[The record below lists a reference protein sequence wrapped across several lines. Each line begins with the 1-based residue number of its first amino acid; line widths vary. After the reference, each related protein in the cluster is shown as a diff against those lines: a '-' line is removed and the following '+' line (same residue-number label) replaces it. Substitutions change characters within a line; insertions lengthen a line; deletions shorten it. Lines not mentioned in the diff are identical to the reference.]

1 MITKSLKKISF
12 LLSLTIFSSPLFA
25 EEIDISGA
33 GATFPAPI
41 YIRWAEIYEKLK
53 HVRINYQAI
62 GSGGG
67 IQQIMAGT
75 VHFGATDK
83 PLTQEQLTKNHLIQF
98 PTLLGGVVP
107 VYNIPEIKSPLKMNG
122 DILAEIFM
130 GKITNWNDAK
140 IQILNPAVA
149 LPNKKITVI
158 HRSDGSG
165 TSFLFTHYL
174 SQVSA
179 EWKQSVGNDVSVQ
192 WPVGLGG
199 KGNDGIVVFVKQIPY
214 SIGYVEYSYV
224 HTHQLQYTSLENA
237 AHHFVEP
244 SIETIKAAAKNAN
257 WKEPFLILTNQKMS
271 NAWPITGATFILM
284 KEQAH
289 TANLKESIAI
299 LNFFDWAFKHGDSEA
314 IKLNFVPIP
323 NTVVQFIENEWKN
336 QFKHDIQNGR

>member
-1 MITKSLKKISF
+1 MIKNSLIKIF
-12 LLSLTIFSSPLFA
+12 LMLGITLFSSPILA
-25 EEIDISGA
+25 EEIDVSGA

-41 YIRWAEIYEKLK
+41 YIRWAELYEKHE

-67 IQQIMAGT
+67 IQQITAGT

-107 VYNIPEIKSPLKMNG
+107 VYNIPEIKAPIKMKG
-122 DILAEIFM
+122 EILAEIFM
-130 GKITNWNDAK
+130 GKITHWNDSK
-140 IQILNPAVA
+140 IQNLNPDVI

-165 TSFLFTHYL
+165 TSFLFTYYL
-174 SQVSA
+174 SQVSDA
-179 EWKQSVGNDVSVQ
+179 WKKKVGHDVYVQ
-192 WPVGLGG
+192 WPIGLGG

-224 HTHQLQYTSLENA
+224 RTHQMQYMSLENS
-237 AHHFVEP
+237 AHQFIEP
-244 SIETIKAAAKNAN
+244 SIETIKASAEHAN
-257 WKEPFLILTNQKMS
+257 WKEPFLILTNQKIS

-289 TANLKESIAI
+289 TTNLKESIAI
-299 LNFFDWAFKHGDSEA
+299 LNFFNWAFKYGDTEA
-314 IKLNFVPIP
+314 IKLNFVPLP
-323 NTVVQFIENEWKN
+323 KNVVQYIENEWKKK
-336 QFKHDIQNGR
+336 FKYENKNGM